1 MGLGACGWWGG
12 RGYVAIAYLG
22 RLGVSLLLC
31 ILLLGRHRAFPSRR
45 FPSDRAGDHALRR
58 YHDTH
63 YYRDGVAN

>member
-1 MGLGACGWWGG
+1 VGRGACGG
-12 RGYVAIAYLG
+12 RGSGLRVIAYLG
-22 RLGVSLLLC
+22 RLGVGLLLRV
-31 ILLLGRHRAFPSRR
+31 LLLGRHRAFPSRR